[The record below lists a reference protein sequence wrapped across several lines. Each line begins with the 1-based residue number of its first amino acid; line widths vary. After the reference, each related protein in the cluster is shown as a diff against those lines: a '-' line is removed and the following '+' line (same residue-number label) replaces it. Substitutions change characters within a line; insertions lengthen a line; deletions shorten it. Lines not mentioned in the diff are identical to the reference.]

1 MKRHLTARLL
11 CLLLC
16 LALLLSAC
24 GGGVPAGA
32 ASPAPVPREEVPL
45 PSPPPETAVP
55 QGSWSFGQLAEA
67 FQGAGLRVR
76 RENTVTTDA
85 VYRQTFYKEARWR
98 SLGYAGVDME
108 ASAAVSVCGYYGMGS
123 AVALDKHPLE
133 PGAPAWAWGN
143 ENFAEKRDRFLE
155 AGIRLARDGL

>member
-1 MKRHLTARLL
+1 MLYDHTRLKQNAKAAMAHANPKTWVVT
-11 CLLLC
+11 LLFLII
-16 LALLLSAC
+16 LGTV
-24 GGGVPAGA
+24 GGTVKVMVPTPFG
-32 ASPAPVPREEVPL
+32 EF
-45 PSPPPETAVP
+45 
-55 QGSWSFGQLAEA
+55 FGQLAEA

-123 AVALDKHPLE
+123 AVALMASDKHPLE